1 LKTYSLIEHTAD
13 IAIRVKARDLKA
25 LFKKTAL
32 AMFDIMAKKTALK
45 AKKRVLKIVKK
56 ADSCEDLLVEW
67 LNELL
72 YLSSA
77 KGIIFR
83 RFRVRR
89 MNERAIAAE
98 AFAEDISA
106 YRVHTEIKAVTYHEL
121 SVARKGPLWE
131 AKVVF
136 DV

>member
-1 LKTYSLIEHTAD
+1 MKTYSLIEHTAD
-13 IAIRVKARDLKA
+13 IAIRVKARGLKA
-25 LFKKTAL
+25 LFKRAAL
-32 AMFDIMAKKTALK
+32 AMFDIMAEKTAPA
-45 AKKRVLKIVKK
+45 AKRKVLKIVKK
-56 ADSCEDLLVEW
+56 AGSPADLLVEW

-77 KGIIFR
+77 KGVIFR
-83 RFRVRR
+83 QFKVRW
-89 MNERAIAAE
+89 MTERSIAAE
-98 AFAEDISA
+98 AFAEDVSA